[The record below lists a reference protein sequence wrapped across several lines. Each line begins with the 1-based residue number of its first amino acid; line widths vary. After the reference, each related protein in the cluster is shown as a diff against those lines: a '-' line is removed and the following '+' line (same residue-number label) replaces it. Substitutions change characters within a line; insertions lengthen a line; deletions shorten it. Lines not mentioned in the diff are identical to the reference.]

1 VPFVIK
7 AGKALDER
15 KVEVRI
21 RFNAVAGAVKSVSR
35 CAPNELI
42 VRVQPDESIYWK
54 VQSKAPGLDFHIEQ
68 QRMDLMYNKDR
79 KREMPEA
86 YERLILEV
94 LRGDATNFVSAAEL
108 EAAWKIFTPA
118 LKHLMTQNRRP
129 EPYKVGSRGPAAADR
144 LATRIQLK
152 KFGSQ
157 RDERRVSMGNLAAMH
172 NSESFAEGPRRG
184 TEDLEGLEHIIDH
197 ESER

>member
-1 VPFVIK
+1 MPFVIK

-21 RFNAVAGAVKSVSR
+21 RFNAVAGAVPSVSR

-42 VRVQPDESIYWK
+42 VRVQPDEMIYWK

-68 QRMDLMYNKDR
+68 QRMDLLYSSDQ

-94 LRGDATNFVSAAEL
+94 LRGGFLALDLCCALSDGET
-108 EAAWKIFTPA
+108 IPPA
-118 LKHLMTQNRRP
+118 VAQLL
-129 EPYKVGSRGPAAADR
+129 RGR
-144 LATRIQLK
+144 
-152 KFGSQ
+152 
-157 RDERRVSMGNLAAMH
+157 
-172 NSESFAEGPRRG
+172 PRRG
-184 TEDLEGLEHIIDH
+184 VGH
-197 ESER
+197 

>member
-1 VPFVIK
+1 MPFVIK

-68 QRMDLMYNKDR
+68 Q
-79 KREMPEA
+79 
-86 YERLILEV
+86 
-94 LRGDATNFVSAAEL
+94 LRRRSRA
-108 EAAWKIFTPA
+108 A
-118 LKHLMTQNRRP
+118 LKVDQRVQKAGCEDP
-129 EPYKVGSRGPAAADR
+129 ESWC
-144 LATRIQLK
+144 
-152 KFGSQ
+152 
-157 RDERRVSMGNLAAMH
+157 
-172 NSESFAEGPRRG
+172 
-184 TEDLEGLEHIIDH
+184 
-197 ESER
+197 